1 MVTACGSIWVG
12 SGLNPGPEIE
22 VWVVDLVVIS
32 GTPLWIGRDGLVY
45 CIVIN
50 LESQWRNG
58 WSVRIV
64 NG

>member
-1 MVTACGSIWVG
+1 MVTAWGSIWVG

-32 GTPLWIGRDGLVY
+32 GTPLWIGRGGLVY

-50 LESQWRNG
+50 LESQGGGG
-58 WSVRIV
+58 WLGWIV